1 MGVSVFTKSKSPK
14 IIRTNKTMGNPKIY
28 LQVSLSYSSCSE
40 APDFGRIVAL
50 NAASN
55 VPIFIEKEKIGDK
68 A

>member
-1 MGVSVFTKSKSPK
+1 MIS
-14 IIRTNKTMGNPKIY
+14 TNKTIGNPKIY

-50 NAASN
+50 KAASN